1 MAEVLVVAELV
12 EGAVTKP
19 TCELV
24 TLARRLGDPVVV
36 VLGDG
41 AESVAAK
48 VGEYGA
54 TRVLSVTDPA
64 IDDYLVAPKAEALAQ
79 VAESVGPAAV
89 LLTSTA
95 EGKEIAG
102 RLAVKLGSGLITDA
116 TDIAGDGTTTQSV
129 FAGSYRVTASV
140 EQGAPVVTVKP
151 NAVAPEPAATSP
163 GVETVAVRISDA
175 AKTARIIAREPKQAS
190 GRPSLTEAAVVV
202 SGGRGTGGDF
212 SEVEALADAL
222 HGAVGASRAA
232 VDSGWYPHAYQV
244 GQTGKTVSPQLYVA
258 AGISGAIQHRA
269 GMQTSKAVVAVNKDA
284 EAPIFALA
292 DLGVVG
298 DLHKVLPAVVEAI
311 KQRGGDR
318 AQGTREAHHG
328 PAPRVGNWP
337 ATRRGDHADGA
348 RGGRGHDPGAGPDR
362 ECVLPAC
369 LRSGRSQGGRGGAGV
384 DRRPCR
390 GRPQ

>member
-19 TCELV
+19 TGELV

-36 VLGDG
+36 VLGEG
-41 AESVAAK
+41 AEAVAAK
-48 VGEYGA
+48 VGEFGA
-54 TRVLSVTDPA
+54 TRVLSVTDA
-64 IDDYLVAPKAEALAQ
+64 ALDDYLVAPKAEALAQ
-79 VAESVGPAAV
+79 VAESVRPAAV

-102 RLAVKLGSGLITDA
+102 RLAIKLGSGLITDA
-116 TDIAGDGTTTQSV
+116 TDLAADATTTQSV
-129 FAGSYRVTASV
+129 FAGSYQVTATVSH
-140 EQGAPVVTVKP
+140 GAPVVTVKP
-151 NAVAPEPAATSP
+151 NAVAPEPAPASP
-163 GVETVAVRISDA
+163 TVESFAVTISDGA
-175 AKTARIIAREPKQAS
+175 RTARITAREPKPAT
-190 GRPSLTEAAVVV
+190 GRPQLTEAAVVV

-311 KQRGGDR
+311 KQR
-318 AQGTREAHHG
+318 
-328 PAPRVGNWP
+328 
-337 ATRRGDHADGA
+337 
-348 RGGRGHDPGAGPDR
+348 
-362 ECVLPAC
+362 
-369 LRSGRSQGGRGGAGV
+369 S
-384 DRRPCR
+384 
-390 GRPQ
+390 